1 MIDGADLPVVNMV
14 PLKAYDVAKHYALTF
29 HNYGPSIAVMNVGVW
44 NGLTPAQQKLV
55 QDVSM
60 EAQARSR
67 KQTEDVDSLASA
79 KKLLEPHG
87 MTVTGPDIA
96 PFRKI
101 AQEKV
106 WPTYQKQYPELWEQ
120 IVGTPA

>member
-1 MIDGADLPVVNMV
+1 MV
-14 PLKAYDVAKHYALTF
+14 PLKAYEVSKHYALTF
-29 HNYGPSIAVMNVGVW
+29 HNYGPSIVVMNAGVW

-55 QDVSM
+55 TDISM

-67 KQTEDVDSLASA
+67 KQTEDVDNVASA

-87 MTVTGPDIA
+87 MTVTAPDIG

-106 WPTYQKQYPELWEQ
+106 WPAYQKLYPELWEQ
-120 IVGTPA
+120 IVATPA